1 MPQGIREHESV
12 EKRVS
17 KTISSQPGGADV
29 FADIM
34 RSADSLPG
42 KSYQNSDKIGNNA
55 SAAKKIGT
63 VDWNSI

>member
-1 MPQGIREHESV
+1 MPQGIRESESV

-17 KTISSQPGGADV
+17 KTISSHPGGADA

-42 KSYQNSDKIGNNA
+42 KSYQTSDTMGKNA
-55 SAAKKIGT
+55 SATKKIGT